1 MQNTASFPADRFDE
15 LLRRL
20 PADLDLDALAQ
31 QTKAI
36 ERKREIDTGANLLRL
51 ALARGPGGLSLSQTI
66 TLTTALIWRA
76 SSRHSLTL
84 RSLSPSARLR
94 QVLVSF

>member
-36 ERKREIDTGANLLRL
+36 ERKREVDTGANLLRL
-51 ALARGPGGLSLSQTI
+51 
-66 TLTTALIWRA
+66 
-76 SSRHSLTL
+76 
-84 RSLSPSARLR
+84 
-94 QVLVSF
+94 